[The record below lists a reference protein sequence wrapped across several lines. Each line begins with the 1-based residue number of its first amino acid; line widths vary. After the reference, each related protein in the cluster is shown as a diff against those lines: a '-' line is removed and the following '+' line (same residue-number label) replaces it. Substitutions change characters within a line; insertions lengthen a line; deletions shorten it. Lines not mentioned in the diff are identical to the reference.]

1 MKLAHS
7 AFNFNRIFKSRTRNS
22 IRDFFLPLVRLSV
35 HPSAIP
41 RVRRCVCVCFLCLC
55 VCVFVPVC
63 VFMLMSLC
71 MCAFVCLCVCAVAC
85 LCVCACLWCWGESGC
100 GCPPVP
106 NDIVTPRYLF
116 SSSLSVFNVAFLFV
130 SYQERAKVPVC
141 IGLGS
146 KFTILSRVAK
156 VALLTRFKKKNVN
169 KKMKSLLRQRKQKR
183 TTLPIFL
190 D

>member
-1 MKLAHS
+1 MCV
-7 AFNFNRIFKSRTRNS
+7 
-22 IRDFFLPLVRLSV
+22 FFMLV
-35 HPSAIP
+35 
-41 RVRRCVCVCFLCLC
+41 C
-55 VCVFVPVC
+55 VCVFVLVC

-71 MCAFVCLCVCAVAC
+71 MCAFVCLCVCAVVC

-156 VALLTRFKKKNVN
+156 VALLTRFKKKKTWT
-169 KKMKSLLRQRKQKR
+169 KKWSLCYGNEKKTNDSPNFSLLSEGK
-183 TTLPIFL
+183 ICGI
-190 D
+190 